1 MDQPP
6 RAPCISHI
14 LCIVWGTM
22 GVVLHNLSR
31 TYGGHIYQCEMMRLS
46 LLWSSRTGCSFRKL
60 LCRATSLYDTTTS
73 CVVNTGDIRNLRKS
87 VHDRRNQHSLGHHG
101 FSITLSH
108 TYGGHI
114 YQCGMMRLSS
124 LWSSRAGCSFCKL
137 LCRAASLY
145 VTTTPCVVNAGDIR
159 NLQKSVY
166 DPSNQHSQ
174 VYCACSNIVH

>member
-1 MDQPP
+1 
-6 RAPCISHI
+6 
-14 LCIVWGTM
+14 
-22 GVVLHNLSR
+22 
-31 TYGGHIYQCEMMRLS
+31 MMRLS

-73 CVVNTGDIRNLRKS
+73 CVVNAGDIRNLRKS

-101 FSITLSH
+101 FFITLSH